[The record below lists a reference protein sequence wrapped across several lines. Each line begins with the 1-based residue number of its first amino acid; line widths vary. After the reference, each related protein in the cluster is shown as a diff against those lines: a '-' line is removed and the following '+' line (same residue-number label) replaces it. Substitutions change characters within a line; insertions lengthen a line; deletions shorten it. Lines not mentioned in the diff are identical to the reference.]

1 VSRGWLLD
9 TNIISELSK
18 GTRADAGV
26 RAWLERTPEEQLYLS
41 VVTLG
46 EIAKGIAL
54 GEARGRDM
62 QVHRDFLDHEVPDRF
77 GERILP
83 FSVEAAIV
91 WGRLMAVLDGK
102 RDDERRLAIDGQIA
116 AIAQT
121 AALDICS
128 RNIRDFARFGI
139 ASVLDPFTAR

>member
-9 TNIISELSK
+9 TNILSEFNK
-18 GTRADAGV
+18 GTRADPGV
-26 RAWLERTPEEQLYLS
+26 RAWLETTPEDQLYLS

-62 QVHRDFLDHEVPDRF
+62 RVNRDFLEQEIPDRF

-83 FSVEAAIV
+83 FSTEAAIV
-91 WGRLMAVLDGK
+91 WGQLMSLLAGN
-102 RDDERRLAIDGQIA
+102 REDEHRLAIDGQIA

-121 AALDICS
+121 AMLDICS
-128 RNIRDFARFGI
+128 RNTRDFARFGVT
-139 ASVLDPFTAR
+139 SVINPFTGR

>member
-1 VSRGWLLD
+1 MVSEF
-9 TNIISELSK
+9 TK
-18 GTRADAGV
+18 GMGADAGV
-26 RAWLERTPEEQLYLS
+26 RTWLERTAEDRLYLS

-62 QVHRDFLDHEVPDRF
+62 RAHRDFLEQGVPDRF

-83 FSVEAAIV
+83 FSAEAAIV
-91 WGRLMAVLDGK
+91 WGRMMSVLGGK

-116 AIAQT
+116 AIAET
-121 AALDICS
+121 AGLDICS
-128 RNIRDFARFGI
+128 RNTRDFARFGI
-139 ASVLDPFTAR
+139 ASVINPFTAR